1 MNTVMN
7 NTLFENDACLVINKL
22 CGEDGQKSLLPLR
35 PVHRLDTPASGCLL
49 LAKTQEAAAFL
60 SAAFASVEPERPVEK
75 KYWAIVENVKNTEN
89 TEKPRNGFPITGE
102 WQEAV
107 HWISF
112 AAKQNK
118 SFAHNEERPHT
129 KKALLRWRLLGA
141 GDRYLFL
148 EAELITGRHHQIRAQ
163 LAALGFPIKGDL
175 KYGARRSEKTGGIR
189 LHAHSLRFP
198 NPLTPES
205 SIFVEA
211 PPPHIDSG
219 ESLDSLWEAFLRVVK
234 NIPSN
239 VAYLAP

>member
-1 MNTVMN
+1 MN
-7 NTLFENDACLVINKL
+7 NTLFENDVCLVINKL

-60 SAAFASVEPERPVEK
+60 SAAFASVEAEKSVEK
-75 KYWAIVENVKNTEN
+75 RYWAIVENVEN
-89 TEKPRNGFPITGE
+89 AEKLRSGFPSIGE
-102 WQEAV
+102 WREAI

-112 AAKQNK
+112 TAKQNK
-118 SFAHNEERPHT
+118 SFVHNEERPNT
-129 KKALLRWRLLGA
+129 KKALLRWRLVGS

-189 LHAHSLRFP
+189 LHARSLRFP
-198 NPLTPES
+198 NPLTPGS

-211 PPPHIDSG
+211 PPPH
-219 ESLDSLWEAFLRVVK
+219 LDSLWEAFLRV
-234 NIPSN
+234 
-239 VAYLAP
+239 L